1 MAKEKNNTS
10 QSLSFGPNKT
20 WNLKQIKNLKQKH
33 METVQAIKQRFEI
46 IGNDPKLNRAIEKAI
61 QVAPTDISVM
71 VTGESGVGKENIPR
85 IIHSLSHRKH
95 GKYIAV
101 NCGAIPEGTIDSEL
115 FGHEKGAFTG
125 ATSTREGYFEVA
137 DGGTIFLDEVGE
149 LPLTTQVRLLRVLEN
164 GEFIKV
170 GSSQVQKTNVRI
182 VAATN
187 VNLFNAIEKGKFRED
202 LYYRLT
208 TVEITLPPLRERND
222 DIHLLFRKFVADFAH
237 KYKMP
242 PLKLDEDAVQLLQKF
257 RWNGNIRQLRNVAE
271 QISVLETNR
280 DISMATL
287 QSYLPTEGSN
297 LPSVISDSK
306 KESDFSTERDILY
319 KVLFD
324 MRSDLNDLKKL
335 TLELMKNGT
344 KVQDI
349 NPNLIQKIYGS
360 QENESE
366 IDFEEEPRT
375 AVMTP
380 AAREDNYQ
388 MQDDNYLFAETIEEE
403 EILRL
408 EQKEIEMIKKS
419 LEKNKGKRK
428 AAADELGISER
439 TLYRKIK
446 QFDL

>member
-1 MAKEKNNTS
+1 
-10 QSLSFGPNKT
+10 
-20 WNLKQIKNLKQKH
+20 
-33 METVQAIKQRFEI
+33 MESVQAIKQRFEI
-46 IGNDPKLNRAIEKAI
+46 IGNNAKLNRAIEKAI
-61 QVAPTDISVM
+61 QVAPTDISVL
-71 VTGESGVGKENIPR
+71 VVGESGVGKESIPK

-137 DGGTIFLDEVGE
+137 SGGTIFLDEVGE

-170 GSSQVQKTNVRI
+170 GSSQVQKTDVRI

-187 VNLFNAIEKGKFRED
+187 VNMFEAIEKGKFRED
-202 LYYRLT
+202 LYYRLS
-208 TVEITLPPLRERND
+208 TVDIALPPLRDRKE
-222 DIHLLFRKFVADFAH
+222 DIHLLFRKFSSDFAH

-242 PLKLDEDAVQLLQKF
+242 AIKLDEQAVQLLLQF
-257 RWNGNIRQLRNVAE
+257 RWSGNIRQLRNVAE
-271 QISVLETNR
+271 QISVLETTR
-280 DISMATL
+280 DINIATL
-287 QSYLPTEGSN
+287 KSYLPSEGTN
-297 LPSVISDSK
+297 LPSVIKDKKSDS
-306 KESDFSTERDILY
+306 DFGTEREILY

-324 MRSDLNDLKKL
+324 MKSDLNDLKKL
-335 TLELMKNGT
+335 TMELMESGNTNVQEKN
-344 KVQDI
+344 K
-349 NPNLIQKIYGS
+349 NLIQKIYGS
-360 QENESE
+360 NQEENE
-366 IDFEEEPRT
+366 IDFEDQNELSVIPMAKNTQSASNNFNDSE
-375 AVMTP
+375 
-380 AAREDNYQ
+380 
-388 MQDDNYLFAETIEEE
+388 DNYLFAETVEEE
-403 EILRL
+403 EVLKL

>member
-1 MAKEKNNTS
+1 
-10 QSLSFGPNKT
+10 
-20 WNLKQIKNLKQKH
+20 

-202 LYYRLT
+202 LYYRLS

-242 PLKLDEDAVQLLQKF
+242 PLRLDDDAVQLLQKF
-257 RWNGNIRQLRNVAE
+257 RWSGNIRQLRNVAE

-280 DISMATL
+280 DITLATL
-287 QSYLPTEGSN
+287 QSYLPAEGSN
-297 LPSVISDSK
+297 LPSVINDSK

-344 KVQDI
+344 SKVQDI
-349 NPNLIQKIYGS
+349 NPNLIQKIYGN
-360 QENESE
+360 QQNDSE

-375 AVMTP
+375 SVVTTP
-380 AAREDNYQ
+380 AVREDNYQ

>member
-1 MAKEKNNTS
+1 
-10 QSLSFGPNKT
+10 
-20 WNLKQIKNLKQKH
+20 
-33 METVQAIKQRFEI
+33 MESIQAIKQKFEI

-61 QVAPTDISVM
+61 QVAPTDISVL
-71 VTGESGVGKENIPR
+71 VVGESGVGKESIPK

-125 ATSTREGYFEVA
+125 ATGTREGYFEVA
-137 DGGTIFLDEVGE
+137 NGGTIFLDEVGE

-187 VNLFNAIEKGKFRED
+187 VNLFDAIEKGKFRED
-202 LYYRLT
+202 LYYRLS
-208 TVEITLPPLRERND
+208 TVDIMLPPLRDRKD
-222 DIHLLFRKFVADFAH
+222 DIHLLFRKFAADFAH

-242 PLKLDEDAVQLLQKF
+242 PLKLDENAIVLLQKF
-257 RWNGNIRQLRNVAE
+257 RWSGNIRQLRNVAE

-280 DISMATL
+280 DISGNTL
-287 QSYLPTEGSN
+287 LSYLPAEGSN
-297 LPSVISDSK
+297 LPSVIKDK
-306 KESDFSTERDILY
+306 KAESDFSTEREILY

-324 MRSDLNDLKKL
+324 MKSDLNDLKKL
-335 TLELMKNGT
+335 TLELMKNGAS
-344 KVQDI
+344 KVQET
-349 NPNLIQKIYGS
+349 NPNLIQKIYGTHP
-360 QENESE
+360 NDSE
-366 IDFEEEPRT
+366 IDFEEQHELSVISSTHKQSVPDNF
-375 AVMTP
+375 
-380 AAREDNYQ
+380 EDPE
-388 MQDDNYLFAETIEEE
+388 DNYLFAETVEEE
-403 EILRL
+403 ETLKL

-428 AAADELGISER
+428 AAAEELGISER

>member
-1 MAKEKNNTS
+1 MPRND
-10 QSLSFGPNKT
+10 
-20 WNLKQIKNLKQKH
+20 I
-33 METVQAIKQRFEI
+33 METVQSIKQRFEI

-61 QVAPTDISVM
+61 QVAPTDISVL
-71 VTGESGVGKENIPR
+71 VIGESGVGKESIPK

-137 DGGTIFLDEVGE
+137 NGGTIFLDEVGE

-202 LYYRLT
+202 LYYRLS
-208 TVEITLPPLRERND
+208 TVDISLPPLRERKD
-222 DIHLLFRKFVADFAH
+222 DIHLLFRKFAADFAH

-242 PLKLDEDAVQLLQKF
+242 PLKLDENAIQLLQKF
-257 RWNGNIRQLRNVAE
+257 RWSGNIRQLRNVAE
-271 QISVLETNR
+271 QLSVLETNR
-280 DISMATL
+280 DITATTL
-287 QSYLPTEGSN
+287 QSYLPTEGTN
-297 LPSVISDSK
+297 LPSVISDK
-306 KESDFSTERDILY
+306 KSDSDFNTEREILY

-324 MRSDLNDLKKL
+324 MKSDLHDLKKL
-335 TLELMKNGT
+335 TLELMKNGSS
-344 KVQDI
+344 KVQET
-349 NPNLIQKIYGS
+349 NQNLIKKIYGS
-360 QENESE
+360 QESDNE
-366 IDFEEEPRT
+366 IDFEERPRT
-375 AVMTP
+375 ALITTP
-380 AAREDNYQ
+380 TNEVEQYDEPE
-388 MQDDNYLFAETIEEE
+388 DNYLFAETIEAEE
-403 EILRL
+403 EILKL
-408 EQKEIEMIKKS
+408 EQKEIEMIKRS

>member
-1 MAKEKNNTS
+1 
-10 QSLSFGPNKT
+10 
-20 WNLKQIKNLKQKH
+20 

-208 TVEITLPPLRERND
+208 TVEITLPPLRERNE

-242 PLKLDEDAVQLLQKF
+242 PLKLDDNAVQLLQKF

-280 DISMATL
+280 DISLATL
-287 QSYLPTEGSN
+287 QSYLPTEGTN
-297 LPSVISDSK
+297 LPSVISDKK

-324 MRSDLNDLKKL
+324 MKSDLNDLKKL
-335 TLELMKNGT
+335 TLELMKNGSS

-360 QENESE
+360 QQNDSE

-380 AAREDNYQ
+380 AVREEKYQSVDDN
-388 MQDDNYLFAETIEEE
+388 NYLFAETIEEE